1 MSEEDYKECD
11 DNKECTELA
20 LERMRYFTG
29 RFMTA
34 RDFRDEQAYH
44 LTHRLLHNQIL
55 HGWGVVCGLH
65 VNEHPSKDCRDD
77 HVKVSSGMAVDCC
90 GREVV
95 VGKNLVPPPIPW
107 NERPADTSQSSYENK
122 ADEDDQRYYPL
133 LCLTYEEKLIEQVPV
148 LYSEGNC
155 DEQRR
160 EYSRILEGYKF
171 TWRWVRRRDLPKYH
185 WKVRGRGCDD
195 EQERADYDD
204 SSAEQSGQAL
214 KEDSAEDISED
225 RAKHQSRL
233 RPCPEDDC
241 DSDSEHYKS
250 CLEPDCPPHHC
261 IPLAW
266 IRSRPHS
273 PIDNDDIVIMGRP
286 TLRPPA
292 QSLTHI
298 CEINWP
304 HGGVVSRGR
313 LERLKRLEVRFD
325 RRLKKPEKDAGRRGP
340 YGINAST
347 FVVQYGARQ
356 EDLDFV
362 PYTKSP
368 HVEQDCYAVYSI
380 SPEGSAEG
388 ERAFSYL
395 ENQVVFVTLKCDFIL
410 DCHDVP
416 VDGDHL
422 GGLLPSG
429 NGIRGG
435 IFESWFRVL
444 PDHEYENYKR
454 EHGRY

>member
-1 MSEEDYKECD
+1 M
-11 DNKECTELA
+11 
-20 LERMRYFTG
+20 
-29 RFMTA
+29 
-34 RDFRDEQAYH
+34 
-44 LTHRLLHNQIL
+44 L
-55 HGWGVVCGLH
+55 HGWGVICGLH
-65 VNEHPSKDCRDD
+65 VNAHPTPDCRQD
-77 HVKVSSGMAVDCC
+77 HVRVSAGMAVDCC

-95 VGKNLVPPPIPW
+95 IHKGLVPPPIPW
-107 NERPADTSQSSYENK
+107 KEKPHDAAQSADQGGDYE
-122 ADEDDQRYYPL
+122 EDRRYYPL
-133 LCLTYEEKLIEQVPV
+133 LCLMYEEKLTEQVPV

-160 EYSRILEGYKF
+160 EYSRIQEGYQF
-171 TWRWVRRRDLPKYH
+171 NWVWVRRRDLLKYH
-185 WKVRGRGCDD
+185 WRVRGGGCRTED
-195 EQERADYDD
+195 EQDEQAQGGYNRSPAQSDQSAVERDI
-204 SSAEQSGQAL
+204 EQANPQQAN
-214 KEDSAEDISED
+214 ERQANYE
-225 RAKHQSRL
+225 AKREA

-241 DSDSEHYKS
+241 DSDSEHYRS

-261 IPLAW
+261 IPIAW
-266 IRSRPHS
+266 IRTRPHS
-273 PIDNDDIVIMGRP
+273 PIEDDDIVIIGRP

-304 HGGVVSRGR
+304 HGGVVPRRR

-325 RRLKKPEKDAGRRGP
+325 RRLKKPEDGAGRRGP

-362 PYTKSP
+362 PYTRSP
-368 HVEQDCYAVYSI
+368 HVEHDCIAVYGI
-380 SPEGSAEG
+380 NPEGSAEG
-388 ERAFSYL
+388 ERDYSYL

-410 DCHDVP
+410 DCHGVP
-416 VDGDHL
+416 VDGNHL

-429 NGIRGG
+429 DGVRGG
-435 IFESWFRVL
+435 TFESWFRVL
-444 PDHEYENYKR
+444 PDHEYDDYVR